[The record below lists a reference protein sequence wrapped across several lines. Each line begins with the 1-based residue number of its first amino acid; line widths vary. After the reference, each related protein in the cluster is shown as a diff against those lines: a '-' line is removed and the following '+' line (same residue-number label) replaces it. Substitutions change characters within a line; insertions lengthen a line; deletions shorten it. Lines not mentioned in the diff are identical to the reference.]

1 MQIMEA
7 REAAKQEKARLKEER
22 KKAREEKARKK
33 ASNSGEDVQTCILLL
48 IKSLVCWKFTN
59 LLLLPIATCTSSVS
73 FCFTNPPPHLR

>member
-48 IKSLVCWKFTN
+48 IKSLVC
-59 LLLLPIATCTSSVS
+59 
-73 FCFTNPPPHLR
+73 